1 MTELISRQAALAE
14 IDKNREALL
23 QKGSITRGHLTFISP
38 SAIARLSARKKR
50 GALTRT
56 KMSFAKVRRRAKKS
70 ARTRIGTLNLMTIRL
85 RRGAKNDGEV
95 HSSK

>member
-50 GALTRT
+50 GA
-56 KMSFAKVRRRAKKS
+56 SD
-70 ARTRIGTLNLMTIRL
+70 G
-85 RRGAKNDGEV
+85 GA
-95 HSSK
+95 